1 MYTNELL
8 EEKYKTQKDIV
19 QEAEVSGKDYLDF
32 IESLERAI
40 SFEKQPRRGEIVI
53 VKTLNYH
60 KAPAERYI

>member
-1 MYTNELL
+1 MTKVGFAHNPS
-8 EEKYKTQKDIV
+8 EKTYVVKRNV
-19 QEAEVSGKDYLDF
+19 VENRLD
-32 IESLERAI
+32 SSCNLERAI